1 MEPMEVVIPRLWPF
15 LSHTTSSV
23 RRSTLQTL
31 KTLTEITTT
40 NHSISVIISNGNE
53 VTSETPNTPAVTLEN
68 TILEK
73 VLVND
78 NKSLELNFGVKFW
91 SPGLLQEAL
100 RHIYQRVLVEHI
112 AEIQLIVEAVWKNL
126 VTHAELSALLHA
138 SCPYVS
144 AWMCLAMQPARL
156 SFDPAQ
162 MVYANAKVTRDRK
175 GKWSSDLDGTN
186 NTSKLRQKMYLG
198 GIETT
203 PQEVRERNVPRARCK
218 AANMLGL
225 LSRYLVLPA
234 PGVIYTPNIESPVN
248 CYAKILIGYLTSRSA
263 LQRLISGMIVAF
275 WAKYDLTAIPG
286 PIQLTDRLHIALI
299 EYVYYDEVAISLT
312 RLLQEARDL
321 LATLK
326 QNKIAIGGDLDS
338 TKILTLDEI
347 QALATTLTD
356 NLRTRFVMKPKIADM
371 LDERRR
377 GLMSSFSQT
386 NADQNNLNIRYVQ
399 ILYLNPNILTK
410 FLCGFR
416 MF

>member
-1 MEPMEVVIPRLWPF
+1 M
-15 LSHTTSSV
+15 
-23 RRSTLQTL
+23 
-31 KTLTEITTT
+31 
-40 NHSISVIISNGNE
+40 
-53 VTSETPNTPAVTLEN
+53 PNNQSAIKLEN

-73 VLVND
+73 VMTND
-78 NKSLELNFGVKFW
+78 ASLELNFGVKNW

-100 RHIYQRVLVEHI
+100 RHIFQRVLVEHI
-112 AEIQLIVEAVWKNL
+112 VDIQLIVEDVWKNL

-138 SCPYVS
+138 SCPYVA

-162 MVYANAKVTRDRK
+162 MVYAKLTRERK
-175 GKWSSDLDGTN
+175 SKWMDLDGAN
-186 NTSKLRQKMYLG
+186 SSSKLRQKMYLG

-218 AANMLGL
+218 AAKMLGL

-248 CYAKILIGYLTSRSA
+248 CYAKILVGYLASRSA
-263 LQRLISGMIVAF
+263 LQRLISGMIVAY
-275 WAKYDLTAIPG
+275 WAECDSTASPG
-286 PIQLTDRLHIALI
+286 PPQLKERLHFALV

-326 QNKIAIGGDLDS
+326 QNKIAIAGDLDT

-356 NLRTRFVMKPKIADM
+356 NLRTRFVMRPKIADM
-371 LDERRR
+371 LEERRR
-377 GLMSSFSQT
+377 SLQSSFAQT
-386 NADQNNLNIRYVQ
+386 NADQNGLNIRLVAVNCAIYM
-399 ILYLNPNILTK
+399 YLNIIL
-410 FLCGFR
+410 CPIV
-416 MF
+416 

>member
-1 MEPMEVVIPRLWPF
+1 MGSVSYSDFFSIQFKFLISLFIFRMEPMDVVIPRLWPF

-31 KTLTEITTT
+31 KTLTEISST
-40 NHSISVIISNGNE
+40 NNNISVINSESNDSSDPTKSS
-53 VTSETPNTPAVTLEN
+53 VKLEN
-68 TILEK
+68 TVLEK
-73 VLVND
+73 VLMSD

-112 AEIQLIVEAVWKNL
+112 AEIQVIVEDVWNNL
-126 VTHAELSALLHA
+126 VTNAELSALLHA

-144 AWMCLAMQPARL
+144 SWMCLAMQPARL

-162 MVYANAKVTRDRK
+162 MVYAKLTRDRK
-175 GKWSSDLDGTN
+175 NKWMDLEGSN
-186 NTSKLRQKMYLG
+186 VTSKLRQKMYLG

-203 PQEVRERNVPRARCK
+203 PQDVREANVPRARCK
-218 AANMLGL
+218 AAKMLGL
-225 LSRYLVLPA
+225 LSRYLVQPA
-234 PGVIYTPNIESPVN
+234 PGVVYTPNIESPVN
-248 CYAKILIGYLTSRSA
+248 CYAKILVGYLTSRSA

-275 WAKYDLTAIPG
+275 WAKCDTNAIPG
-286 PIQLTDRLHIALI
+286 PLQLTERLHIALT

-326 QNKIAIGGDLDS
+326 QNKIAIGGDLDT

-347 QALATTLTD
+347 QTLATTLTD
-356 NLRTRFVMKPKIADM
+356 NLRARFVMKPKVADM

-377 GLMSSFSQT
+377 SLLSSFSQT
-386 NADQNNLNIRYVQ
+386 NADQNNLNIR
-399 ILYLNPNILTK
+399 
-410 FLCGFR
+410 
-416 MF
+416 

>member
-1 MEPMEVVIPRLWPF
+1 MDVVIPRLWPF

-31 KTLTEITTT
+31 KTLTEISTT
-40 NHSISVIISNGNE
+40 NQSTSLITSNGNNAISE
-53 VTSETPNTPAVTLEN
+53 SSTTSSAVKLEN
-68 TILEK
+68 TVLEK
-73 VLVND
+73 VLIND

-100 RHIYQRVLVEHI
+100 RHIYQRVLIEHI
-112 AEIQLIVEAVWKNL
+112 ADIQLIVEEVWNNL

-162 MVYANAKVTRDRK
+162 MVYAKLTRDRK
-175 GKWSSDLDGTN
+175 SKWSDLDGAN
-186 NTSKLRQKMYLG
+186 STSKLRQKMYLG

-203 PQEVRERNVPRARCK
+203 PQEVRERNVPRARCM

-234 PGVIYTPNIESPVN
+234 PGVVYTSNIESPVN
-248 CYAKILIGYLTSRSA
+248 CYAKILTGYLTSRSA

-275 WAKYDLTAIPG
+275 WAKCDSTAIPG
-286 PIQLTDRLHIALI
+286 PLQLTDRLHIALT

-377 GLMSSFSQT
+377 SLMSSFSQT
-386 NADQNNLNIRYVQ
+386 NADQNNLNIR
-399 ILYLNPNILTK
+399 
-410 FLCGFR
+410 
-416 MF
+416 